1 MTSNILLIARQT
13 TPRFSP
19 ERFGLSMS
27 GHRSEVICSG
37 GLFSCLHTG
46 QDSSGKKSNAFE
58 IAGIQI
64 PIRVTGLPIICFSVA
79 LQSVQL
85 LVAHDCNRIGEFLSW
100 VTNLLSRTT
109 K

>member
-1 MTSNILLIARQT
+1 MTSRILLIARQT
-13 TPRFSP
+13 TPRFP
-19 ERFGLSMS
+19 PKQFGLSMLTTGANFS
-27 GHRSEVICSG
+27 RSG

-46 QDSSGKKSNAFE
+46 QDSSGKNSNAFK
-58 IAGIQI
+58 ISGIQI
-64 PIRVTGLPIICFSVA
+64 PIRATGLPIFCFSVA